1 MIPTSRAAII
11 ATQDTYLRA
20 LLIAI
25 DGRNPFYTA
34 KMRAAGLRGADC
46 DRATFLAKFP
56 FTTKAELVA
65 DHAAHAPF
73 GSNLTFPV
81 ERYVRYSQTS
91 GSTGLP
97 LRWLDTAE
105 SWTWMLDYIEQNLL
119 GGFREILFHH
129 DARGRK
135 IAEPANRIGMPLRG
149 GHLAKFVRAGR
160 ILLHT
165 DAADA
170 GLRELILLLGIR
182 GQRIGRRGFRR
193 RRGLVL
199 RAHHARCR
207 GCEGGEQGRWEER
220 VKFHGSS
227 CGFVWEKNECVSR

>member
-46 DRATFLAKFP
+46 DRAKFLAKFP

-105 SWTWMLDYIEQNLL
+105 SWTWMLDSWTHFFQA
-119 GGFREILFHH
+119 GGALRVPGAAGENHCAH
-129 DARGRK
+129 AHAARPRT
-135 IAEPANRIGMPLRG
+135 APAPRP
-149 GHLAKFVRAGR
+149 
-160 ILLHT
+160 
-165 DAADA
+165 
-170 GLRELILLLGIR
+170 
-182 GQRIGRRGFRR
+182 RRGSGRLAARSPQQLCRR
-193 RRGLVL
+193 P
-199 RAHHARCR
+199 AP
-207 GCEGGEQGRWEER
+207 RW
-220 VKFHGSS
+220 
-227 CGFVWEKNECVSR
+227 